1 MQPFFYPKPANR
13 KSIASLVRVTLL
25 LTLLCSAVF
34 MPEAN
39 SQGLVFKNS
48 SLQSGVAGQVDA
60 VYRFPAV
67 TTNVDALVKISGRSS
82 SQVRL
87 EAIDL
92 TGVGFDKSFQPKV
105 SYSNGTTPNGIS
117 DWWME
122 FTITFIN
129 AVTNAPVNIN
139 TFNVSTLDLDGNGD
153 KINEWVS
160 YYKHKSYTLESNSM
174 VNAASVW
181 EMVNGVNEVVGTKF
195 SGPIT
200 NFLDIDTSS
209 TSVMASAYYENLNG
223 MRLRTGG
230 HSTGQSTSAD
240 RMYSFWFKSFSFQS
254 AIESRLPVT
263 LKSFTATLDNK
274 KPVISW
280 VSSVE
285 NNLSH
290 YVVERS
296 VNGSDYSEIA
306 VLFANG
312 NSSIDRSYGF
322 TDNSVPAANKGIIYY
337 RLKMVDMDTKAKYSE
352 TRLIRLGDAAK
363 MVTIQAYPNPA
374 INDLRITIPS
384 SWQNKKVQYEIYSVT
399 GQSIRKVNRTN
410 AGQTETM
417 DVSQLTA
424 GSYVIKVI
432 AENESTTQ
440 QFVKSK

>member
-1 MQPFFYPKPANR
+1 MQPLFYPKPAIR

-25 LTLLCSAVF
+25 LTLLCSAVLA
-34 MPEAN
+34 PEAN
-39 SQGLVFKNS
+39 AQGLVFKNS
-48 SLQSGVAGQVDA
+48 YLFSGVAGQVDA

-87 EAIDL
+87 EAIDIPNM
-92 TGVGFDKSFQPKV
+92 GFDKSFQPKV

-122 FTITFIN
+122 FTITFVN
-129 AVTNAPVNIN
+129 SVTNAPVNIN
-139 TFNVSTLDLDGNGD
+139 TFSVSTLDLDGNAD
-153 KINEWVS
+153 KINEWVA
-160 YYKHKSYTLESNSM
+160 YYKHKSYTLEANTLVSA
-174 VNAASVW
+174 VSVW
-181 EMVNGVNEVVGTKF
+181 ELSQVVGTKF

-230 HSTGQSTSAD
+230 HSIGQSTAAD
-240 RMYSFWFKSFSFQS
+240 RMYSFWFKSFSFNTP
-254 AIESRLPVT
+254 IESKLPVT

-290 YVVERS
+290 YVLERS

-312 NSSIDRSYGF
+312 NSTIERNYGF
-322 TDNSVPAANKGIIYY
+322 TDNSVPAASKGIIYY

-352 TRLIRLGDAAK
+352 TRLVRFGEAAK
-363 MVTIQAYPNPA
+363 MVSIQAYPNPA
-374 INDLRITIPS
+374 INQLRITIPS
-384 SWQNKKVQYEIYSVT
+384 NWQNKKVQYEIYSVA
-399 GQSIRKVNRTN
+399 GQSIRRVNRNN

-424 GSYVIKVI
+424 GSYIIKVI
-432 AENESTTQ
+432 AENESATQ